1 MTIVRELRQRAG
13 LTQSLLAKLSGVS
26 VRTISEYE
34 SGRGSPTMQ
43 VLSRLATA
51 AGMDVLVMLI
61 PGSQKELYP
70 FVLERRPPDS

>member
-1 MTIVRELRQRAG
+1 
-13 LTQSLLAKLSGVS
+13 
-26 VRTISEYE
+26 
-34 SGRGSPTMQ
+34 MQ